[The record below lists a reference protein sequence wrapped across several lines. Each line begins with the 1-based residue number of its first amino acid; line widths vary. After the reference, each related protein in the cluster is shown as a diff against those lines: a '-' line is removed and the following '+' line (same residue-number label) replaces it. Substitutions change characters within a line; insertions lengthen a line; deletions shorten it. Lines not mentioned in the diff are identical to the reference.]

1 MRANKSIILLTG
13 IVAWMLFVLVG
24 YYYFHKPISPTVLAA
39 PLTALFD
46 VLLMVAVLA
55 LAGGIGRRLLKT
67 ANFSPL
73 EQTTIHGA
81 LGLGVL
87 SLIWMVFG
95 WLHLFTFWAVWLLP
109 GIGLVILRRDA
120 LEWVKNLS
128 AVSET
133 FRRSARLERI
143 IAILCLVLVG
153 YQLLVAL
160 APPVGWDAL
169 TYHLQLPRL
178 YLEVGYLYHV
188 PENMYSGH
196 FQLAEMIYT
205 LAMALHRPETAG
217 VLGWAAGILVLP
229 GLMGAVRRLVGT
241 ANSEARGISAGWVA
255 VFALLAGETFRTLLG
270 FSATDQFSALFGSAA
285 LILLFEWMQTRQMRW
300 FYLTCLFSGF
310 AFAVK
315 LTGGVLLA
323 GVILAALFYARRE
336 RLQFS
341 TIVLGV
347 LIALLPVLPWLI
359 KNGIATGNPIF
370 PYSIETTFFQVNPLA
385 SSTALN
391 GNGYWLERIF
401 LPVSLTWVGYDK
413 GGLFGTD
420 IGPLILLLALP
431 GAVALWHDH
440 RIRAAVLALIP
451 AGLALFGGGFF
462 ASHLQQPRL
471 YFSVLAFSG
480 LLAGVGWDWLQ
491 SKVLAGVH
499 VRRLMGAAILLV
511 GSLILISDT
520 ISLTASNPLGVALGV
535 NSKENYRLT
544 NLGYHERA
552 MRSIQEL
559 PSNSRVLMLWEPKAF
574 YAPLTTEPDTWI
586 IRFKTDWQRLKSAD
600 RVLDDWRTR
609 GYTHVLVYQAGVELV
624 QATDPDYTPEIWQ
637 GLQETLARLKLVESL
652 DNIYLLYEL
661 Q

>member
-1 MRANKSIILLTG
+1 MRVNKPIIRLAAIT
-13 IVAWMLFVLVG
+13 AWMLFVLVG
-24 YYYFHKPISPTVLAA
+24 YYYFHKPVSPAALAA

-46 VLLMVAVLA
+46 VLLMTAVLA
-55 LAGGIGRRLLKT
+55 LAGGIGARLLKA

-73 EQTTIHGA
+73 ERITLHAA
-81 LGLGVL
+81 LGLGTV
-87 SLIWMVFG
+87 SLIWMALG
-95 WLHLFTFWAVWLLP
+95 WLHLFTSWAAWLLL
-109 GIGLVILRRDA
+109 GTGLVLLRREA
-120 LEWVKNLS
+120 LEWLKNLS
-128 AVSET
+128 AVGET
-133 FRRSARLERI
+133 FCRSARLERI

-178 YLEVGYLYHV
+178 YLEAGYLYHV

-255 VFALLAGETFRTLLG
+255 VFALLAGETFRVLLG
-270 FSATDQFSALFGSAA
+270 FSATDQFSALFGSAV
-285 LILLFEWMQTRQMRW
+285 LILLIEWMQTRQVRW
-300 FYLTCLFSGF
+300 FYLACLFSGF
-310 AFAVK
+310 AIAVK

-323 GVILAALFYARRE
+323 GIILVALFYARRE
-336 RLQFS
+336 RLRFS
-341 TIVLGV
+341 KIVLGV

-391 GNGYWLERIF
+391 GNGDWLERIF

-491 SKVLAGVH
+491 SKVLVGVR

-511 GSLILISDT
+511 GGLILISDT

-544 NLGYHERA
+544 NLGYHELA
-552 MRSIQEL
+552 MRSIHDL

-661 Q
+661 P

>member
-55 LAGGIGRRLLKT
+55 LAGGIGRRLLKA

-95 WLHLFTFWAVWLLP
+95 WLHLFTVWAAWLLP
-109 GIGLVILRRDA
+109 GIGLVILRREA
-120 LEWVKNLS
+120 LEWLQNLS
-128 AVSET
+128 TIGET
-133 FRRSARLERI
+133 FRRSARLERMVAI
-143 IAILCLVLVG
+143 ICLILLS
-153 YQLLVAL
+153 YQLVVAL
-160 APPVGWDAL
+160 APPIGWDSL

-178 YLEVGYLYHV
+178 YLEAGYLYHV

-217 VLGWAAGILVLP
+217 VLGWAAGVLVLP
-229 GLMGAVRRLVGT
+229 GLMGAVKRLVET
-241 ANSEARGISAGWVA
+241 ANSEAGGISAGWVA

-285 LILLFEWMQTRQMRW
+285 LILLFEWVQTQQMRW

-323 GVILAALFYARRE
+323 GIILVALFYARRM
-336 RLQFS
+336 RLRFS
-341 TIVLGV
+341 TILKGV
-347 LIALLPVLPWLI
+347 LIALLPVQPWLI
-359 KNGIATGNPIF
+359 KNMVATGNPIY
-370 PYSIETTFFQVNPLA
+370 PYSIWTTFFQAGPLG

-391 GNGYWLERIF
+391 VNSGWLERIF
-401 LPVSLTWVGYDK
+401 LPVSLTWVGYDQ

-420 IGPLILLLALP
+420 IGPLLLLLALP
-431 GAVALWHDH
+431 GAIALWHDQ
-440 RIRAAVLALIP
+440 RIKTAVLVSVP
-451 AGLALFGGGFF
+451 AALALFGGGFF

-471 YFSVLAFSG
+471 YFSVLAFFG
-480 LLAGVGWDWLQ
+480 LLAGAGWNWLQ
-491 SKVLAGVH
+491 SKALAGVR

-511 GSLILISDT
+511 GSLILINDT
-520 ISLTASNPLGVALGV
+520 VSLSAGNPLGVVLGT

-544 NLGYHERA
+544 NLGYHELA
-552 MRSIQEL
+552 MQAIREL
-559 PSNSRVLMLWEPKAF
+559 PENSRVLMLWEPKAF

-600 RVLDDWRTR
+600 RVLDDWKTR

-637 GLQETLARLKLVESL
+637 GLQETLARLRLVKSL
-652 DNIYLLYEL
+652 DNIYRLYEL
-661 Q
+661 P

>member
-1 MRANKSIILLTG
+1 MRTNKSIFLLAG
-13 IVAWMLFVLVG
+13 VVAWILFVLGG
-24 YYYFHKPISPTVLAA
+24 YYYFHKPVSSTVLAA

-46 VLLMVAVLA
+46 VLLMAAVLA
-55 LAGGIGRRLLKT
+55 LAGGIGRRLLKA

-81 LGLGVL
+81 LGLGAL
-87 SLIWMVFG
+87 SLIWTLFG
-95 WLHLFTFWAVWLLP
+95 WLHLFTVWAAWLLL
-109 GIGLVILRRDA
+109 GVGLVILRSEA
-120 LEWVKNLS
+120 LEWLKNLS
-128 AVSET
+128 AVGGT
-133 FRRSARLERI
+133 FRRSARLERVVAI
-143 IAILCLVLVG
+143 ICLILLS
-153 YQLLVAL
+153 YQLVVAL
-160 APPVGWDAL
+160 APPVGWDSL

-178 YLEVGYLYHV
+178 YLEAGYLYHV

-241 ANSEARGISAGWVA
+241 ANSEVRGISAGWVA
-255 VFALLAGETFRTLLG
+255 VFTLLAGETFRTLLG

-285 LILLFEWMQTRQMRW
+285 LILLFEWMQTRQVRW

-315 LTGGVLLA
+315 LTGGVLPA
-323 GVILAALFYARRE
+323 GIILIALFYAKGM
-336 RLQFS
+336 RLRFS
-341 TIVLGV
+341 TMVLGV
-347 LIALLPVLPWLI
+347 LIALLPVLPWLV
-359 KNGIATGNPIF
+359 KNGVSTGNAVY
-370 PYSIETTFFQVNPLA
+370 PYSIWTTFFQAGPLGN
-385 SSTALN
+385 STALN
-391 GNGYWLERIF
+391 VNSGWLERIF

-420 IGPLILLLALP
+420 IGPLLLLLALP
-431 GAVALWHDH
+431 GAIALWHDH
-440 RIRAAVLALIP
+440 RIKAAMLVSVP
-451 AGLALFGGGFF
+451 AALALFGGGFF

-471 YFSVLAFSG
+471 YFSVLAFLG

-491 SKVLAGVH
+491 SKTLAGVR
-499 VRRLMGAAILLV
+499 VRRLMGAAILLA

-520 ISLTASNPLGVALGV
+520 ISLAASNPLGVVLGV
-535 NSKENYRLT
+535 NAKENYRLT
-544 NLGYHERA
+544 RLGYHELA
-552 MRSIQEL
+552 MQAIREL

-600 RVLDDWRTR
+600 RVLDDWKTR
-609 GYTHVLVYQAGVELV
+609 GYTHVLVYQTGVELV
-624 QATDPDYTPEIWQ
+624 QATDSDYTPAIWQ
-637 GLQETLARLKLVESL
+637 GLRETLARLRLVKSL

-661 Q
+661 P